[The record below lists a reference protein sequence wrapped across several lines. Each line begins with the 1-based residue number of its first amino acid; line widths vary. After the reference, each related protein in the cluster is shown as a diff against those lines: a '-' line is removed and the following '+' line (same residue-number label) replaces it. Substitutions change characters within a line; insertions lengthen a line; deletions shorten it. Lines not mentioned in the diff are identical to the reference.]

1 MCLDYELKTTC
12 EILHMDVIQGLI
24 IV

>member
-1 MCLDYELKTTC
+1 
-12 EILHMDVIQGLI
+12 MDVIQGLI